1 MAAQAL
7 ATVVLAV
14 EEEVLLRQTVM
25 ARSSPAA
32 VATRARVLLA
42 RHEAASLQACARL
55 AHCSRSTAFRVC
67 RRFQARRIEAIWEAP
82 RSGTPVRY
90 GAEVRDFFCTL
101 VRQAPTQAG
110 LAVSRWSLRWL
121 QVAARRAGSKKPP
134 SRESLR
140 RWLHQAQLPW
150 HRHRSWQT
158 SNDPAFWCKLKR
170 LRALYENTDPNLLV
184 LAFDEKPQIQALGKR
199 LPDRF
204 PIRERPRQR
213 QHDYIRHGTFT
224 LCALQRLGDGKVH
237 IAPCARHTA
246 QRTGALLARYL
257 RRRREPRVAII
268 LDNLSVHGAP
278 GFTQA
283 LAATGKQIE
292 LAHTPTYAS
301 WANSAE
307 WYLNHL
313 QRDLLE
319 LATVASVSE
328 LIALAQ
334 RYTRLYNQHSARPV
348 RMPGLGRFVDRVR
361 TSKTGH

>member
-1 MAAQAL
+1 MAVQAL
-7 ATVVLAV
+7 AAVVLAV

-25 ARSSPAA
+25 ARTTPAA

-42 RHEAASLQACARL
+42 RHERASVQACARL

-67 RRFQARRIEAIWEAP
+67 RRFQAHRVGAIWEAP

-90 GAEVRDFFCTL
+90 AAEVRDFFCTL
-101 VRQAPTQAG
+101 VRQAPDRAG
-110 LAVSRWSLRWL
+110 LPISRWSLRWL
-121 QVAARRAGSKKPP
+121 QVAARRAGLKRPP

-140 RWLHQAQLPW
+140 RWLHQARLPW

-158 SNDPAFWCKLKR
+158 SNDPAFWPKLKR
-170 LRALYENTDPNLLV
+170 LRALYENSDPHLLV
-184 LAFDEKPQIQALGKR
+184 LAFDEKPQIQALDRR

-204 PIRERPRQR
+204 PIRDHPRQR

-224 LCALQRLGDGKVH
+224 LCAIQRLRDGQVRV
-237 IAPCARHTA
+237 IPCQRHTA
-246 QRTGALLARYL
+246 ATTGAILARYL
-257 RRRREPRVAII
+257 RRQPQSRVAII

-278 GFTQA
+278 AFRQA
-283 LAATGKQIE
+283 LAATGKRIE
-292 LAHTPTYAS
+292 LAPTPTYAS

-313 QRDLLE
+313 QRDLLD
-319 LATVASVSE
+319 LATAGSVPE
-328 LIALAQ
+328 LIQLAK
-334 RYTRLYNQHSARPV
+334 RYTQLYNRVTARPV
-348 RMPGLGRFVDRVR
+348 RMPGLGRFIDSVR

>member
-1 MAAQAL
+1 MAVQAL
-7 ATVVLAV
+7 TAVVLAV

-25 ARSSPAA
+25 ARTTPAA

-42 RHEAASLQACARL
+42 RHEQASLQGCARL
-55 AHCSRSTAFRVC
+55 AHCSRSTAFRLC
-67 RRFQARRIEAIWEAP
+67 RRFQGRRVGAIWEAP

-90 GAEVRDFFCTL
+90 PAEVRHFFCTL
-101 VRQAPTQAG
+101 VRQAPDQTG
-110 LAVSRWSLRWL
+110 LPISRWSLHWL
-121 QVAARRAGSKKPP
+121 QVAAHRAGFKRPP

-140 RWLHQAQLPW
+140 RWLHQARLPW

-158 SNDPAFWCKLKR
+158 SHDPAFWPKLKR

-204 PIRERPRQR
+204 PIPDHPRHR

-224 LCALQRLGDGKVH
+224 LCAVQRLRDGKVQ
-237 IAPCARHTA
+237 IAPCPRHTA
-246 QRTGALLARYL
+246 AQTGALLARYL
-257 RRRREPRVAII
+257 RRRPEPRVALI

-278 GFTQA
+278 DFRQA

-319 LATVASVSE
+319 LATVDSVSQ

-334 RYTRLYNQHSARPV
+334 RYTRLYNQHRAQPV
-348 RMPGLGRFVDRVR
+348 RMPGLGRFLDRVR